1 MPARADLWVFLV
13 ISSSIDAG
21 NGRKYRTVRNVAQSR
36 LPCTPTSQDAVPSS
50 QLSLALFH
58 RTERFEFRA
67 ADFPEL
73 EVWKRSS
80 GPSLNLCDYFGYGIS
95 YRNFCLLGV
104 FLEVQ
109 SVKSTIAHAELA
121 HTLNTPKLSPIA
133 KKLLVTIARTAKRPL
148 S

>member
-1 MPARADLWVFLV
+1 MPARADVWVFLV

-21 NGRKYRTVRNVAQSR
+21 NGRKYRTLRNVAQSR
-36 LPCTPTSQDAVPSS
+36 LPCTPISEDAVPSS
-50 QLSLALFH
+50 QLALSH

-80 GPSLNLCDYFGYGIS
+80 GPSPNLCDYFGYGIS

-121 HTLNTPKLSPIA
+121 HTLNTPKLGPIA